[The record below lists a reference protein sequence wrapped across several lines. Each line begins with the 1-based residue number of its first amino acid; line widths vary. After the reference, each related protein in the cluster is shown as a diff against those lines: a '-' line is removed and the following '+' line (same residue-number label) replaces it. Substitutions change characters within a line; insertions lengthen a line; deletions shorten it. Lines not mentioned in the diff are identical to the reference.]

1 MKCFVIGPAELG
13 SQERARWRE
22 LQCANPSLA
31 SPCFSW
37 QFTLATA
44 DVRRDVRIAVLEED
58 GAIAG
63 FFPHH
68 WRLGAG
74 EPIAGRMS
82 DHHGVIAA
90 PGTRWDWHELL
101 KAARLSYWP
110 FDHLPG
116 AQRAPGVAGHAESPG
131 LDLSQGFDAWLA
143 RKRAQ
148 GASVAKLPA
157 RLRRTER
164 DLGPLRLTLHSRDR
178 DDFETV
184 IRLKSE
190 QCRRT
195 GQLDFFALGWPRALV
210 ERIRDIDDPDFGGRL
225 STLHAGDVLLAAHF
239 GMRTPQVWHWWF
251 PVYSAAHRQHSPG
264 SLLLL
269 QVAHAAAAEGHQL
282 LDLGRGDEEYKRRFS
297 DCSWPLLEG
306 CVSRPTAVTAARR
319 WKKQVG
325 QWLRTSPVAAPAL
338 PLLKRLKRLAAAV
351 VFVPMPDLMPLAPVW
366 M

>member
-13 SQERARWRE
+13 KQERERWRQ
-22 LQCANPSLA
+22 LQRSNPSLG

-37 QFTLATA
+37 QFTLAVA
-44 DVRRDVRIAVLEED
+44 DVRRDTRIAVMEED
-58 GAIAG
+58 GDIVG

-68 WRLGAG
+68 FRLGAG

-116 AQRAPGVAGHAESPG
+116 AQRPPGLTGHAESPG
-131 LDLSQGFDAWLA
+131 LDLSEGFDAWLE

-148 GASVAKLPA
+148 GGSVAKLPA
-157 RLRRTER
+157 RMRRTER
-164 DLGPLRLTLHSRDR
+164 DLGPLRLTLNSRDR
-178 DDFETV
+178 GDFETV

-190 QCRRT
+190 QCLRT
-195 GQLDFFALGWPRALV
+195 GQMDFFALGWPRELA

-239 GMRTPQVWHWWF
+239 GMHTPQVWHWWF
-251 PVYSAAHRQHSPG
+251 PVYSAEHRQHSPG

-269 QVAHAAAAEGHQL
+269 EVARAAAAEGHEL
-282 LDLGRGDEEYKRRFS
+282 LDLGRGDEDYKRRFS
-297 DCSWPLLEG
+297 DTSWPLLEG
-306 CVSRPTAVTAARR
+306 MVSRPTAITAARR
-319 WKKQVG
+319 WKKSLG
-325 QWLRTSPVAAPAL
+325 RWLRTSPMAAPAL
-338 PLLKRLKRLAAAV
+338 PLLKRFKRLAAAA
-351 VFVPMPDLMPLAPVW
+351 VFIPMPDLAPMVPGW
-366 M
+366 L

>member
-13 SQERARWRE
+13 SRERERWRR

-37 QFTLATA
+37 QFTLAVA

-58 GAIAG
+58 GEIAG

-68 WRLGAG
+68 FRLGAG
-74 EPIAGRMS
+74 EPIGGRMS

-90 PGTRWDWHELL
+90 PATRWDWQELL

-116 AQRAPGVAGHAESPG
+116 AQRPPAVTGHAVSPG
-131 LDLSQGFDAWLA
+131 LDLSQGFEAWLE

-148 GASVAKLPA
+148 GGSVARLPA
-157 RLRRTER
+157 RRRRAER
-164 DLGPLRLTLHSRDR
+164 ELGPLRLTLHSQDR

-184 IRLKSE
+184 VRLKSE

-195 GQLDFFALGWPRALV
+195 GQLDFFALGWPRALA

-225 STLHAGDVLLAAHF
+225 STLHAGDQLLAAHF

-251 PVYSAAHRQHSPG
+251 PVYSAAHAPHSPG
-264 SLLLL
+264 SLLLFE
-269 QVAHAAAAEGHQL
+269 VARAAAAEGHQL
-282 LDLGRGDEEYKRRFS
+282 LDLGRGDEEYKRRFA

-306 CVSRPTAVTAARR
+306 MVSRPTAITAARR
-319 WKKQVG
+319 WKKRLG
-325 QWLRTSPVAAPAL
+325 SWLRTSPVAAPAL
-338 PLLKRLKRLAAAV
+338 PLIQRLRRLSLAA
-351 VFVPMPDLMPLAPVW
+351 VFIPVPDLLSLTPGWL
-366 M
+366 